1 MRHAASA
8 RQASASPAPASIVRK
23 GEIRSTTLPGLF
35 HEFAETRASGFL
47 HLADGD
53 VRKSIEFGEGCVL
66 FASSNQR
73 DDRFSQF
80 LLKSGGISLKH
91 LMRALE
97 AMMATQDRLGEVM
110 VRLKMLGA
118 EEVEKWIRTQ
128 VREVVHSVFR
138 WTRGQF
144 AIESRAPSRETIV
157 IKAPADL
164 MLLEGIRRIESW
176 ARVYE
181 EVGGL
186 NTEYRTTR
194 ETHQVTRD
202 LPLSPAEKEILR
214 MCDAP
219 TSLEEICEASSLD
232 DLDACRSVWAFLVLG
247 ALMKS

>member
-1 MRHAASA
+1 MRHVASTRGASA
-8 RQASASPAPASIVRK
+8 GADSAGIVRR
-23 GEIRSTTLPGLF
+23 GDIRSTTLPGLF
-35 HEFAETRASGFL
+35 HEFSESGASGFL
-47 HLADGD
+47 HVTDGD
-53 VRKSIEFGEGCVL
+53 VRKSIEFGDGRVL

-73 DDRFSQF
+73 DDRFSQY
-80 LLKSGGISLKH
+80 LLKSGGISLKN

-97 AMMATQDRLGEVM
+97 AMMATQDRLGEVL
-110 VRLKMLGA
+110 VRFKLLSS
-118 EEVEKWIRTQ
+118 EDVEKWIRTQ
-128 VREVVHSVFR
+128 VREVVHSVFQ

-144 AIESRAPSRETIV
+144 VIESRGPSRESIV
-157 IKAPADL
+157 IGAPADL
-164 MLLEGIRRIESW
+164 MILEGIKRIESW

-194 ETHQVTRD
+194 STEKLTRE

-232 DLDACRSVWAFLVLG
+232 DLDACRSIWAFLALG

>member
-1 MRHAASA
+1 MRHAAS
-8 RQASASPAPASIVRK
+8 RRSASAGDDSADIVRQ

-35 HEFAETRASGFL
+35 HEFSETHGSGFL
-47 HLADGD
+47 HLTDGD

-66 FASSNQR
+66 FASSNVR

-80 LLKSGGISLKH
+80 LLKAGGISLKN

-97 AMMATQDRLGEVM
+97 AMMVTQDRLGEVM
-110 VRLKMLGA
+110 VRLKMLSA
-118 EEVEKWIRTQ
+118 DDVEKWIRTQ
-128 VREVVHSVFR
+128 VREVVHSVFQ
-138 WTRGQF
+138 WTGGRF
-144 AIESRAPSRETIV
+144 AIESRAPSREAIV
-157 IKAPADL
+157 IGAPADL
-164 MLLEGIRRIESW
+164 MVLEGIKRVDSW

-194 ETHQVTRD
+194 GTETITRD

-232 DLDACRSVWAFLVLG
+232 DLDACRSIWAFLVLG